1 MMKIEMNEDKQSQG
15 L

>member
-1 MMKIEMNEDKQSQG
+1 MMKIEMDEDKQSQG